1 MDRDFAHNIVLALWV
16 LEVFG
21 FPMAWKKCQGGF
33 TVTWIGFELA
43 LKSYA
48 LGVSERRAAWA
59 LSWFEKVLSNRMVLG
74 SELTEALGRLGFV
87 FGALL
92 WDRPFLAPLYA
103 FAALLK
109 PGACVPLP
117 VFVFTILSWLRD
129 RLKKRRHHPCTA
141 RPPAG
146 SLFRVDAKAEG
157 AAITVAGWRPHAD
170 ADGTIRKELS
180 PCFAVE
186 LSEATAPWAYT
197 RGEPYRVISALELL
211 ASTIAL
217 MVFGPAECLPEPCTA
232 AVSVTGETDSQ
243 VATSVVAKGASTSF
257 PLCAVAMELASQL
270 EARSATL
277 SLEWAPRYLNKV
289 ADALTN
295 GNFAGFDPGRRRHVD
310 FAGLPWLY
318 LPSLLSEGQAFYAET
333 AKARAERK
341 GARNAPGARNRPRGD
356 STRLRFREPW

>member
-1 MDRDFAHNIVLALWV
+1 
-16 LEVFG
+16 
-21 FPMAWKKCQGGF
+21 MAWKKCHGGF

-59 LSWFEKVLSNRMVLG
+59 LSWFEKVLSDKMVLG

-103 FAALLK
+103 FASVLK
-109 PGACVPLP
+109 PGACVTLP

-129 RLKKRRHHPCTA
+129 RLRKRRHHTCTA
-141 RPPAG
+141 RPSAG

-157 AAITVAGWRPHAD
+157 AAIMVAGWRPHTD
-170 ADGTIRKELS
+170 AEGRIRKELS
-180 PCFAVE
+180 PWFAVE

-217 MVFGPAECLPEPCTA
+217 MVFGPAVCLPEPCTA

-277 SLEWAPRYLNKV
+277 SLEWAPRYLNRE

-295 GNFAGFDPGRRRHVD
+295 GNFTGFDPERRLHVD

-318 LPSLLSEGQAFYAET
+318 LPSLLTEGQAFYAEN
-333 AKARAERK
+333 AKARAEK
-341 GARNAPGARNRPRGD
+341 KGSKGTAGARKRPRGH
-356 STRLRFREPW
+356 SSQLRFREPW